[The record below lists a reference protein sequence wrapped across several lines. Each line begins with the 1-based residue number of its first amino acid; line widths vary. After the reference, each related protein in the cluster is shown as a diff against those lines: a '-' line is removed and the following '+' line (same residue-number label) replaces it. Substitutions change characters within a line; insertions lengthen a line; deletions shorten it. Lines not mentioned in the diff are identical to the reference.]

1 MHQQTVQQTSNFQD
15 QQTFETKSKFRT
27 KPMKVLIETYTYSG
41 SAFGV
46 NEHGDLVFFSKRLVK
61 AVSLDEGDVV
71 LANCIPNYADQ
82 RDGVPW
88 RCIHCKIVNFD
99 YGK

>member
-1 MHQQTVQQTSNFQD
+1 MHHQTVHQTTNFPN

-46 NEHGDLVFFSKRLVK
+46 NEHGDLVFFSRRLVK

-71 LANCIPNYADQ
+71 SANCIPNYSDK
-82 RDGVPW
+82 RDCVPW
-88 RCIHCKIVNFD
+88 RCIKCQIVNFD
-99 YGK
+99 HGE